1 MIRLLD
7 RYIARQFLA
16 SFVTLVL
23 GLPLLFIIV
32 DLTDNLDRYLGR
44 GLPLGDVAQSYLYVL
59 PQYVLW
65 AMPIAAL
72 IGTVFTIGNMTR
84 HQEISAA
91 KAGGISFFRLLL
103 PLLVLATLLSGVALV
118 LSETVPVSNERRAEL
133 LGERLNRQ
141 GMMRTNFV
149 FQTEEGQ
156 VLSVRRLDPQANEMT
171 GIVVEHEAND
181 ARPAMHQTA
190 ERASW
195 SDSTGWRLER
205 GYMRLITDG
214 HESTFHF
221 DGTRMPS
228 LRETPTSCSR
238 IRRTRTRCAI
248 TR

>member
-16 SFVTLVL
+16 SFVSLVL

-44 GLPLGDVAQSYLYVL
+44 GLPLGDVARSYLYVM

-118 LSETVPVSNERRAEL
+118 LSETVPVSNERRA
-133 LGERLNRQ
+133 
-141 GMMRTNFV
+141 
-149 FQTEEGQ
+149 
-156 VLSVRRLDPQANEMT
+156 SCS
-171 GIVVEHEAND
+171 
-181 ARPAMHQTA
+181 
-190 ERASW
+190 ASG
-195 SDSTGWRLER
+195 STGR
-205 GYMRLITDG
+205 G
-214 HESTFHF
+214 
-221 DGTRMPS
+221 
-228 LRETPTSCSR
+228 
-238 IRRTRTRCAI
+238 
-248 TR
+248 